1 MLQALTV
8 RGELTMETPVLQEL
22 EQAFQRGEFGRVLY
36 RCEELLQDPANAPSR
51 AILYFRRG
59 KAHEGAGRAWHGE
72 AISSYREGIAAASKD
87 RALKAKLIASLSTL
101 HSLSGDCPALESLIG
116 EYQRMA
122 RKQQPAVLRWG
133 VILWYNYGVALDNA
147 FRYHG
152 AAEAFSQAAMWA
164 GQLDLYETLGAC
176 LHNLGGVHLARGHV
190 AEAAT
195 AMAQAEPLLPNEHY
209 QHKKLS
215 RKAEF
220 FLASGDLVSA
230 QQMVTA
236 ALVHP
241 LVDDMTRSDLYYT
254 WARILQSLRRPAE
267 SIEKAMVA
275 LDCAVK
281 AVHYPGIHKAN
292 RFLQQQ
298 A

>member
-1 MLQALTV
+1 
-8 RGELTMETPVLQEL
+8 METSMLQEL
-22 EQAFQRGEFGRVLY
+22 EQSFQRGEFGRVLY
-36 RCEELLQDPANAPSR
+36 RCEQLLQDPANAPSR
-51 AILYFRRG
+51 AILYFWRG
-59 KAHEGAGRAWHGE
+59 KAYEGAGRAWHGE
-72 AISSYREGIAAASKD
+72 AISSYREGIASASKD
-87 RALKAKLIASLSTL
+87 RSLKAKLIASLSTI
-101 HSLSGDCPALESLIG
+101 HSLSGDCLALERLIR

-122 RKQQPAVLRWG
+122 RKQQPAALRWG
-133 VILWYNYGVALDNA
+133 VVLWYNYGVALDNA
-147 FRYHG
+147 FRYDD
-152 AAEAFSQAAMWA
+152 AADSFSRAAVWA
-164 GQLDLYETLGAC
+164 GQLDMHETLGAC

-195 AMAQAEPLLPNEHY
+195 AMAQAERLLPDEQY

-220 FLASGDLVSA
+220 FLASGDLVNA

-267 SIEKAMVA
+267 SVEHAMIA

-292 RFLQQQ
+292 RLLQQQ
-298 A
+298 AQAR